1 MKKTLTA
8 AVLALALVAGVVK
21 SSHAAVDGTPSTGSF
36 SIVTNGSLSQAI
48 ASGSLTVLSTSGL
61 SGTIINVGP
70 YQLRAGSDFVV
81 GASTNATATNLA
93 AAINAI
99 AALPITASALVGDN
113 VVSLV
118 SDNPGTVGNGY
129 SIASSAPSKV
139 LASGAALTGGR
150 NAAVVSIAGA
160 SLTAGRDF
168 IVSDVSSNT
177 AKALAYAINTNPSL
191 RLLVEAEPLSSTVY
205 LRSLV
210 APNAL
215 RLSSSAGA
223 ALTASGSTMTGG
235 SAGLLIRQ
243 TCFLGVVSSLP
254 TSNYPAGC
262 LAVLESDPT
271 NLYLST
277 ETVVGSQSWLAK

>member
-8 AVLALALVAGVVK
+8 AVMALAMIAGVVK
-21 SSHAAVDGTPSTGSF
+21 SSYASVDGTPSTGSF
-36 SIVTNGSLSQAI
+36 SIVTNGSLAQAT

-61 SGTIINVGP
+61 LGTVINVGA
-70 YQLRAGSDFVV
+70 YQLRAGVDFLV

-93 AAINAI
+93 AAINAT
-99 AALPITASALVGDN
+99 AVPITASATAGHN
-113 VVSLV
+113 VVALV

-129 SIASSAPSKV
+129 GIASSTPSKV
-139 LASGAALTGGR
+139 LASGSTLTGGR
-150 NAAVVSIAGA
+150 NAAVVSISGT
-160 SLTAGRDF
+160 SLTAGRDW

-177 AKALAYAINTNPSL
+177 AKALAYAINTSPTL

-210 APNAL
+210 LPSTL
-215 RLSSSAGA
+215 KLSSSAGS
-223 ALTASGSTMTGG
+223 ALTASQANMSGG
-235 SAGLLIRQ
+235 SSGLLIRQ
-243 TCFLGVVSSLP
+243 NCFLGVVSSLP

-262 LAVLESDPT
+262 LAYLASDPT

-277 ETVVGSQSWLAK
+277 ETVVGTQSWKAK